1 MFRRTVSWLVPLLV
15 FATANAASAD
25 QVRLKSGKTVSG
37 VFIGGDS
44 RTIRVL
50 LDNGTVSEISL
61 SEAVTVEFATRKPAP
76 APAPTPAPAKAPAAA
91 KSAAVSSPAPVPAK
105 TASVTVPAGTVV
117 NVRLTQGV
125 DVDASKAGQTFKAIV
140 DDPVMVGGSIAIP
153 RGASAVVQAVNVEQ
167 SGKFKGSDKITLK
180 LNAVGFGGMMYDVA
194 SAYVETKGKGEGKR
208 TARKVGGG
216 AGLGAIVG
224 GIAGGGEG
232 AAIGAVAGA
241 VTGGAVASGG
251 EEHLQLPAETR
262 LQFNLTSA
270 VVLRL

>member
-1 MFRRTVSWLVPLLV
+1 MLLRTARWLVALPLMML
-15 FATANAASAD
+15 AAANSASAD
-25 QVRLKSGKTVSG
+25 QVRLKSGKTVNG
-37 VFIGGDS
+37 IFIGGDS
-44 RTIRVL
+44 RTVRVL
-50 LDNGTVSEISL
+50 LDNGSVSEISL
-61 SEAVTVEFATRKPAP
+61 SEAVAVEFEARK
-76 APAPTPAPAKAPAAA
+76 PTPAPASAPAKAA
-91 KSAAVSSPAPVPAK
+91 PRAAPAKDAAAASPAPAK
-105 TASVTVPAGTVV
+105 PSVTVPAGTVV

-125 DVDASKAGQTFKAIV
+125 DVDVSKAGQTFKAVV
-140 DDPVMVGGSIAIP
+140 DDPVMIGGAIAIP

-180 LNAVGFGGMMYDVA
+180 LNAVGFGGMMYDVT

-241 VTGGAVASGG
+241 VTGGAIASGG

-270 VVLRL
+270 VVLGR

>member
-1 MFRRTVSWLVPLLV
+1 MLLRTAPWLALPLMML
-15 FATANAASAD
+15 AAPNSASAD
-25 QVRLKSGKTVSG
+25 QVRLKSGKTVNG
-37 VFIGGDS
+37 IFIGGDS

-50 LDNGTVSEISL
+50 LDNGSVSEISL
-61 SEAVTVEFATRKPAP
+61 SEAVAVEFEARKPKP
-76 APAPTPAPAKAPAAA
+76 APAPTPAKRAAA
-91 KSAAVSSPAPVPAK
+91 ASPAPAK
-105 TASVTVPAGTVV
+105 PSVTVPAGTVV

-125 DVDASKAGQTFKAIV
+125 DVDVSKAGQTFKAVV
-140 DDPVMVGGSIAIP
+140 DDPVMVGGTMAIP

-241 VTGGAVASGG
+241 VTGGAIASGG

-270 VVLRL
+270 VVLGQ

>member
-1 MFRRTVSWLVPLLV
+1 MLFRTARWLVALPLMTL
-15 FATANAASAD
+15 AAANGASAD
-25 QVRLKSGKTVSG
+25 QVRLKSGKTING
-37 VFIGGDS
+37 IFIGGDS
-44 RTIRVL
+44 RTVRVL
-50 LDNGTVSEISL
+50 LDNGSVSEISL
-61 SEAVTVEFATRKPAP
+61 SEAVAVEFEARKPTPAP
-76 APAPTPAPAKAPAAA
+76 APAPAKAAPAKNAAAASPAPAK
-91 KSAAVSSPAPVPAK
+91 S
-105 TASVTVPAGTVV
+105 SVTVPAGTVV

-125 DVDASKAGQTFKAIV
+125 DVDVSKAGQTFKAVV
-140 DDPVMVGGSIAIP
+140 DDPVMVGGAMAIP

-241 VTGGAVASGG
+241 VTGGAISGGG

-270 VVLRL
+270 VVLGR